1 MQSKWNELR
10 ARDAIETYAE
20 KGVSEDLALR
30 VYTTRLLGRDP
41 LLVLHGGGNTSV
53 KTRATDDLGV
63 EHEVIAVKGSGWDM
77 ADIEP
82 QGLPTVKL
90 EPLRKLRAL
99 SALSDEAMVNVQRL
113 NLLDA
118 GAPNPSVE
126 TLLHAFL
133 PHKFIDHTHAAAVL
147 SLVDQPDGEA
157 LAREVYD
164 GRMGIVPYIAPGF
177 GLAKAAAEIF
187 ENNPDVEGLILHKHG
202 IFTFGAT
209 AREAYE
215 RMIEMVSLA
224 EARLRQ
230 GRPVVFQSRDL
241 AGELAEVAEVAPIIR
256 GAVALP
262 ADKPGGE
269 PTRFV
274 MTFRTGPEILCYVN
288 GAELAEYSQRG
299 VVTPDHI
306 IRTKNTPLVLSPP
319 EPGKLDDFA
328 REVQEKVAAFA
339 ASYDAYFGRE
349 NERVGG
355 IKSKLDSAPR
365 VVLVPGL
372 GLFGIGRTAKDADMA
387 ADLAENTVRVVTDAE
402 GIGRYEPLPESDLF
416 ELEYWS
422 LEQAKLKGA
431 VVKPLTG
438 QVALV
443 TGAGAIGTATAKAL
457 AADGA
462 AVAILDIDGALA
474 EKAAKPIK
482 GLGFE
487 CDVTKPA
494 EVRDAFAKDL
504 RALRRRGHRR
514 VECRRSLAGPHR
526 RCVGRAAAP
535 ELRAQFLRPSDRGEG
550 GGAHHAEAG
559 HRRRAPVQS
568 LQAGGEPR
576 RQFRALRP
584 AQGRR
589 HAAHAPIRARLWPG
603 PHPLERRQRRSD
615 PERSPHRR
623 HDQGALCRARA
634 VGGGIYERQPARR
647 GGPRRGRGAVLRVP
661 GQVVQNHRPYRDGGR
676 RQHRRCAALRLT
688 SSHQKSSWP
697 GLSRPSTY

>member
-1 MQSKWNELR
+1 MQSRWNDISAL
-10 ARDAIETYAE
+10 DAVETYAE

-53 KTRATDDLGV
+53 KTRAKDDLGQ

-77 ADIEP
+77 AEIEP
-82 QGLPTVKL
+82 QGMPEVKL
-90 EPLRKLRAL
+90 EPLRRLRAL

-118 GAPNPSVE
+118 SAPNPSVE

-177 GLAKAAAEIF
+177 GLAKAAAEVF
-187 ENNPDVEGLILHKHG
+187 EQDENVEGLILHKHG

-224 EARLRQ
+224 ESRLRQ
-230 GRPVVFQSRDL
+230 GRPIVFQARAL
-241 AGELAEVAEVAPIIR
+241 ADELAEVAEIAPIVR

-262 ADKPGGE
+262 ADKPGEE

-274 MTFRTGPEILCYVN
+274 MTFRTGPEILAYVN
-288 GAELAEYSQRG
+288 GAELSDYSQRG

-319 EPGKLDDFA
+319 EPGALADFA
-328 REVQEKVAAFA
+328 RHVKEAVQEFSARYN
-339 ASYDAYFGRE
+339 SYFGRE

-372 GLFGIGRTAKDADMA
+372 GLFGIGRSAKDADIA

-416 ELEYWS
+416 ALEYWS

-443 TGAGAIGTATAKAL
+443 TGAGAIGSATAKAL
-457 AADGA
+457 AAEGA
-462 AVAILDIDGALA
+462 AVAIVDIDGERAR
-474 EKAAKPIK
+474 KAAKTFK
-482 GLGFE
+482 GLGLK
-487 CDVTKPA
+487 CDVTKPD
-494 EVRDAFAKDL
+494 EVADVFAKVCERFGGVDIVVSNAGAAWQGRIGEVSDELL
-504 RALRRRGHRR
+504 RQSFELNFFAHQTVAKEAVRIMLKQGTGGALLFNLSKQAVNPG
-514 VECRRSLAGPHR
+514 ANFGPY
-526 RCVGRAAAP
+526 GLPKAAAM
-535 ELRAQFLRPSDRGEG
+535 LLMRQYALDYGKDGIRSNGVNADRVRSGLLTDAMIADRAKARGVSEG
-550 GGAHHAEAG
+550 EYMSGNLLGREVLAEDVAQAFVALAKARKTTG
-559 HRRRAPVQS
+559 HI
-568 LQAGGEPR
+568 E
-576 RQFRALRP
+576 
-584 AQGRR
+584 
-589 HAAHAPIRARLWPG
+589 
-603 PHPLERRQRRSD
+603 
-615 PERSPHRR
+615 
-623 HDQGALCRARA
+623 A
-634 VGGGIYERQPARR
+634 V
-647 GGPRRGRGAVLRVP
+647 
-661 GQVVQNHRPYRDGGR
+661 DGGNIA
-676 RQHRRCAALRLT
+676 AALR
-688 SSHQKSSWP
+688 
-697 GLSRPSTY
+697 

>member
-53 KTRATDDLGV
+53 KTRAKDDLGN

-82 QGLPTVKL
+82 QGLPAVKL

-99 SALSDEAMVNVQRL
+99 DALSDEAMVNVQRL

-164 GRMGIVPYIAPGF
+164 GRMGVVPYIAPGF
-177 GLAKAAAEIF
+177 GLAKAAAEVY
-187 ENNPDVEGLILHKHG
+187 EQNPDVEGLILHKHG

-230 GRPVVFQSRDL
+230 GRPVVFQPRDL
-241 AGELAEVAEVAPIIR
+241 SAELAEVAEVAPVIR
-256 GAVALP
+256 GAVALR
-262 ADKPGGE
+262 AGKAGGE

-274 MTFRTGPEILCYVN
+274 MTFRTGPEILSYVN
-288 GAELAEYSQRG
+288 GAELSDYSQRG

-306 IRTKNTPLVLSPP
+306 IRTKNMPLVLSPP
-319 EPGKLDDFA
+319 QPGKLDDFT

-339 ASYDAYFGRE
+339 ANYDAYFGRE

-355 IKSKLDSAPR
+355 IKSKLNSAPR

-372 GLFGIGRTAKDADMA
+372 GLFGVGRTAKDANMA

-443 TGAGAIGTATAKAL
+443 TGAGAIGAATAKAL
-457 AADGA
+457 AAEGA
-462 AVAILDIDGALA
+462 AVAILDIDG
-474 EKAAKPIK
+474 EAAKKVAAAFK
-482 GLGFE
+482 GLGLE
-487 CDVTKPA
+487 CDVTKPEQVKRA
-494 EVRDAFAKDL
+494 FEAACERFGGVDIVVSNAGAAWEGRIGDVSDELLRKSFELNFFAHQTVAKEAVRIMLKQSTGGCLLFNISKQAVNPGANFGPYGLPKAATTLLMRQYALDYGHDRIRSNGVNADRIRSGLLTDAMIKARSAARGMSEEEYMSGNLLGVEVLAADVAQAFVFLAKSFKTT
-504 RALRRRGHRR
+504 GHIET
-514 VECRRSLAGPHR
+514 V
-526 RCVGRAAAP
+526 
-535 ELRAQFLRPSDRGEG
+535 
-550 GGAHHAEAG
+550 
-559 HRRRAPVQS
+559 
-568 LQAGGEPR
+568 
-576 RQFRALRP
+576 
-584 AQGRR
+584 
-589 HAAHAPIRARLWPG
+589 
-603 PHPLERRQRRSD
+603 
-615 PERSPHRR
+615 
-623 HDQGALCRARA
+623 
-634 VGGGIYERQPARR
+634 
-647 GGPRRGRGAVLRVP
+647 
-661 GQVVQNHRPYRDGGR
+661 DGGNIA
-676 RQHRRCAALRLT
+676 AALR
-688 SSHQKSSWP
+688 
-697 GLSRPSTY
+697 

>member
-1 MQSKWNELR
+1 MQSRWNDISAL
-10 ARDAIETYAE
+10 DAVETYAE

-53 KTRATDDLGV
+53 KTRAKDDLGV

-77 ADIEP
+77 AEIEP
-82 QGLPTVKL
+82 QGMPAVKL
-90 EPLRKLRAL
+90 EPLRRLRAL

-118 GAPNPSVE
+118 SAPNPSVE

-147 SLVDQPDGEA
+147 SIVDQPDGEA

-164 GRMGIVPYIAPGF
+164 GRMGIVRYIAPGF
-177 GLAKAAAEIF
+177 GLAKAAAEVF
-187 ENNPDVEGLILHKHG
+187 EQSPDVEGLILHKHG
-202 IFTFGAT
+202 IFTFGET

-224 EARLRQ
+224 ESRLRQ
-230 GRPVVFQSRDL
+230 GRPVVFQARTL
-241 AGELAEVAEVAPIIR
+241 ADELAEVAEIAPIIR

-274 MTFRTGPEILCYVN
+274 MTFRTGPEILAYVN
-288 GAELAEYSQRG
+288 GAELADYSQRG

-306 IRTKNTPLVLSPP
+306 IRTKNTPLVVSPP
-319 EPGKLDDFA
+319 EPGRLDEFA
-328 REVQEKVAAFA
+328 RHVKQAVAEFSAG
-339 ASYDAYFGRE
+339 YDSYFGRE
-349 NERVGG
+349 NEKVGG

-372 GLFGIGRTAKDADMA
+372 GLFGIGRSAKDADIA

-443 TGAGAIGTATAKAL
+443 TGAGAIGSATAKAL
-457 AADGA
+457 AAEGA
-462 AVAILDIDGALA
+462 AVAIVDIYGDTAR
-474 EKAAKPIK
+474 KVAKSFK
-482 GLGFE
+482 GLGLQ
-487 CDVTKPA
+487 CDVTKPE
-494 EVRDAFAKDL
+494 EVRDAFAKVCERFGGVDIVVSNAGAAWQGRIGDVSDELL
-504 RALRRRGHRR
+504 RQSFELNFFAHQTVAKEAVRIMLKQGTGGALLFNISKQAVNPGA
-514 VECRRSLAGPHR
+514 SFGPY
-526 RCVGRAAAP
+526 GLPKAAAM
-535 ELRAQFLRPSDRGEG
+535 LLMRQYALDYGKDGIRSNGVNADRVRSGLLTDVMIADRAKARGVSEG
-550 GGAHHAEAG
+550 EYMSGNLLGREVLAEDVAQAFVALAKARKTTG
-559 HRRRAPVQS
+559 HI
-568 LQAGGEPR
+568 E
-576 RQFRALRP
+576 
-584 AQGRR
+584 
-589 HAAHAPIRARLWPG
+589 
-603 PHPLERRQRRSD
+603 
-615 PERSPHRR
+615 
-623 HDQGALCRARA
+623 A
-634 VGGGIYERQPARR
+634 V
-647 GGPRRGRGAVLRVP
+647 
-661 GQVVQNHRPYRDGGR
+661 DGGNIA
-676 RQHRRCAALRLT
+676 AALR
-688 SSHQKSSWP
+688 
-697 GLSRPSTY
+697 